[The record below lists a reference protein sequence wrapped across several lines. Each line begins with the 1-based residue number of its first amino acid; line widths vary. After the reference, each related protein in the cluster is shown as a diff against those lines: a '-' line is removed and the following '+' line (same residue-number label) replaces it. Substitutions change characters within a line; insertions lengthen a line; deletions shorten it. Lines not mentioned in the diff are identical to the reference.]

1 MTHDEVSKA
10 CVPTALRATSD
21 LEIDGIYN
29 AAHSHLRST
38 DEGVIRQMQACI
50 SAIVAERV
58 RRQNKLPIA
67 LSVIALG
74 VSVCSLGLSAWL
86 ALKPPREPQLQQ
98 SLSPP
103 ASANRQPR

>member
-10 CVPTALRATSD
+10 CVPTALRATPD
-21 LEIDGIYN
+21 LEVDGIYN

-50 SAIVAERV
+50 SAISAERV

-67 LSVIALG
+67 LSVIALV
-74 VSVCSLGLSAWL
+74 VSACSLGLAAWL
-86 ALKPPREPQLQQ
+86 ALKP
-98 SLSPP
+98 
-103 ASANRQPR
+103 

>member
-10 CVPTALRATSD
+10 CVPTALRATPD
-21 LEIDGIYN
+21 LEVDGIYN

-50 SAIVAERV
+50 SAISAERV

-67 LSVIALG
+67 LSVIALV
-74 VSVCSLGLSAWL
+74 VSACSLGLAAWL
-86 ALKPPREPQLQQ
+86 ALKPPQEPQPQQ
-98 SLSPP
+98 APLPP
-103 ASANRQPR
+103 ASTQSSP